1 MLNRGRSRNLA
12 VAIQLIALSSFTL
25 CSCKAVM
32 DTGSS
37 TLKLA
42 GSVIVFAGKVVLTT
56 GKVAWAVV
64 KTTAK
69 LGGGVVRFFTGKKT
83 VKLEREGNSLYVK
96 ARLNKKHKARLLL
109 DTGAT
114 SVQISSRLAN
124 KMGLDLSR
132 GERVRCT
139 LADGSVKYAKVVELK
154 EVRVGG
160 ARVKKVKALVL
171 EHDAVEDSDGLLGM
185 SFLNNFHFELDTD
198 RDLLILKC
206 KPKE

>member
-1 MLNRGRSRNLA
+1 
-12 VAIQLIALSSFTL
+12 
-25 CSCKAVM
+25 
-32 DTGSS
+32 
-37 TLKLA
+37 
-42 GSVIVFAGKVVLTT
+42 
-56 GKVAWAVV
+56 
-64 KTTAK
+64 
-69 LGGGVVRFFTGKKT
+69 
-83 VKLEREGNSLYVK
+83 
-96 ARLNKKHKARLLL
+96 
-109 DTGAT
+109 
-114 SVQISSRLAN
+114 
-124 KMGLDLSR
+124 MGLDLSR